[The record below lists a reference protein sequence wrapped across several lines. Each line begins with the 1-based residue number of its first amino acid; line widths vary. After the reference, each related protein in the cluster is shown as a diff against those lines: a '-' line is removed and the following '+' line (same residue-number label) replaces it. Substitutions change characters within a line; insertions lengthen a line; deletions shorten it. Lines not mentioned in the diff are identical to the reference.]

1 MIQFLNQS
9 NTRRLPISGRRLKKW
24 IQFCVHSN
32 GYKTG
37 ELSYIIS
44 SDDQVLEVNRSY
56 LNHDYYTDIITFDY
70 TNDDLISG
78 DVFIS
83 IDRVKDNAVMHK
95 ESVVDE
101 YLRVCVHGVL
111 HLMGYKDKNKKD
123 AVIMRQKENE
133 AINMFHVEQF

>member
-9 NTRRLPISGRRLKKW
+9 NTRRLPVSNRRLKKW
-24 IQFCVHSN
+24 IQFCVYSN

-70 TNDDLISG
+70 TNGDLISG

-83 IDRVKDNAVMHK
+83 IDRVKDNAVIHN

-101 YLRVCVHGVL
+101 YLRVCIHGVL

-123 AVIMRQKENE
+123 AAIMRQKENE